1 MMASF
6 PYATCN
12 GKNLASMIFFY
23 LFTDKGNSEKRNLSS
38 PIRSGPFV
46 THVHSLSLS
55 YTVQE
60 TAKDINLQQHHA
72 TNMSSYIILQLK
84 GSYVAKLQ

>member
-1 MMASF
+1 MASF

-12 GKNLASMIFFY
+12 GKNVL
-23 LFTDKGNSEKRNLSS
+23 LT
-38 PIRSGPFV
+38 GPLV
-46 THVHSLSLS
+46 TSVDSLSLS
-55 YTVQE
+55 YTLQE

-72 TNMSSYIILQLK
+72 TNMSSYIILQMK

>member
-1 MMASF
+1 MNDCL
-6 PYATCN
+6 Y
-12 GKNLASMIFFY
+12 FFS
-23 LFTDKGNSEKRNLSS
+23 DIGNSEKRNLSS
-38 PIRSGPFV
+38 PIRCGPFV
-46 THVHSLSLS
+46 TNVDSLSVS

-72 TNMSSYIILQLK
+72 TNMSSHIILELK

>member
-12 GKNLASMIFFY
+12 
-23 LFTDKGNSEKRNLSS
+23 DKKVLLT
-38 PIRSGPFV
+38 GPLV
-46 THVHSLSLS
+46 TRVDSLSLS

-60 TAKDINLQQHHA
+60 TAKDINLQQFHA
-72 TNMSSYIILQLK
+72 TNMLSYIPLQLK
-84 GSYVAKLQ
+84 GSYVANLQ

>member
-12 GKNLASMIFFY
+12 GKKVL
-23 LFTDKGNSEKRNLSS
+23 LT
-38 PIRSGPFV
+38 GPLV
-46 THVHSLSLS
+46 TRVDSLPLS
-55 YTVQE
+55 YTLQE

-72 TNMSSYIILQLK
+72 TNMSSYILLQLT
-84 GSYVAKLQ
+84 GSYVANLQ

>member
-12 GKNLASMIFFY
+12 GKNVL
-23 LFTDKGNSEKRNLSS
+23 LT
-38 PIRSGPFV
+38 GPLV
-46 THVHSLSLS
+46 TSVDSLSLS
-55 YTVQE
+55 YTLQE

-72 TNMSSYIILQLK
+72 TNMSSYILLQLT
-84 GSYVAKLQ
+84 GSYVANLQ

>member
-12 GKNLASMIFFY
+12 GKNLARMIFLN
-23 LFTDKGNSEKRNLSS
+23 LFSDKGNSEKRNLSS
-38 PIRSGPFV
+38 PIRCCLFV
-46 THVHSLSLS
+46 THVDSLSLS
-55 YTVQE
+55 YTLQE

-72 TNMSSYIILQLK
+72 TNMSSYIPLQLK
-84 GSYVAKLQ
+84 GSYVANLQ

>member
-12 GKNLASMIFFY
+12 GTKVL
-23 LFTDKGNSEKRNLSS
+23 LT
-38 PIRSGPFV
+38 GPLV
-46 THVHSLSLS
+46 TRVDSLPLS
-55 YTVQE
+55 YTLQE

-72 TNMSSYIILQLK
+72 TNMSSYILLQLT
-84 GSYVAKLQ
+84 GSYVANLQ